1 MIKLSILIPTKNRSE
16 YLDDVLSSLLTW
28 KRDDFEVIIQDN
40 SDDLKTHNVV
50 EKYRYD
56 HRVKYFYVKE
66 HLSVIDNFEYAVKN
80 SSGKIITAIGDD
92 DGILPIVMDVADWM
106 LKNSV
111 EAVLTNKAEYVWPDL
126 ISKYNSNYNN
136 SKLKFNKNYSYD
148 YKKINCIDEFLQV
161 CRHGGTSMGRLP
173 RIYYGLVCRE
183 SLDHVFNLTGQYF
196 PGPSPDM
203 ANAASLSLVIKSF
216 YYLNFPVFIAGSS
229 SKSTAGLGLKR
240 KHLGAISEIKHLP
253 MNTMAEWNKNIPDFW
268 SGPTIWAQSISSV
281 IKKMEPTYDLN
292 YEYLYARCFVFFPQK
307 SKCIYLALRQYG
319 ISGKTV

>member
-111 EAVLTNKAEYVWPDL
+111 EAVLTNKA
-126 ISKYNSNYNN
+126 
-136 SKLKFNKNYSYD
+136 
-148 YKKINCIDEFLQV
+148 
-161 CRHGGTSMGRLP
+161 
-173 RIYYGLVCRE
+173 
-183 SLDHVFNLTGQYF
+183 
-196 PGPSPDM
+196 
-203 ANAASLSLVIKSF
+203 
-216 YYLNFPVFIAGSS
+216 
-229 SKSTAGLGLKR
+229 
-240 KHLGAISEIKHLP
+240 
-253 MNTMAEWNKNIPDFW
+253 
-268 SGPTIWAQSISSV
+268 
-281 IKKMEPTYDLN
+281 
-292 YEYLYARCFVFFPQK
+292 
-307 SKCIYLALRQYG
+307 
-319 ISGKTV
+319 